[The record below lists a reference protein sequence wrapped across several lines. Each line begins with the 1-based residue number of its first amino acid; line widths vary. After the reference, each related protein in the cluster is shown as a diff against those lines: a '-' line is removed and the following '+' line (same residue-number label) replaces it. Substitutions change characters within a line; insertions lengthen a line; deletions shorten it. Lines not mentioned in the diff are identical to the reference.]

1 VTNAREYTEQRL
13 RVART
18 ARWGQIGFIGGETSD
33 IWIALHGYGQL
44 ASDFAG
50 SASWPGSSAAAFVF
64 PEALQRFYV
73 AEPNTSHATAPVG
86 ASWMTKDARLDDI
99 ADNHDYLENLASAL
113 LDEAPGVSLH
123 VLGFSQG
130 AATGARWAE
139 ARAKRGMPVKTLV
152 VWGAFLPPEIDVGT
166 RAPLRATTLKVV
178 CGTRDRWI
186 TQDRVEAERARLD
199 AASFPHEL
207 HQFEGG
213 HRLDDNALRAVITSL

>member
-1 VTNAREYTEQRL
+1 VNDQTRYEEQRL
-13 RVART
+13 KVART
-18 ARWGQIGFIGGETSD
+18 ARWGRIGTIGGATSD

-50 SASWPGSSAAAFVF
+50 SANWVGSPETAFVF

-99 ADNHDYLENLASAL
+99 ADNHEYLDDLATVLAK
-113 LDEAPGVSLH
+113 EAPRASLS

-139 ARAKRGMPVKTLV
+139 ARVKRGVPLKSLV
-152 VWGAFLPPEIDVGT
+152 VWGAFLPPETDVGPD
-166 RAPLRATTLKVV
+166 APLRATTVRYV

-186 TQDRVEAERARLD
+186 TPDRVASERARLD
-199 AASFPHEL
+199 AASFPYVL
-207 HQFEGG
+207 QQFEGG
-213 HRLDDNALRAVITSL
+213 HRLDDDALRDALISL